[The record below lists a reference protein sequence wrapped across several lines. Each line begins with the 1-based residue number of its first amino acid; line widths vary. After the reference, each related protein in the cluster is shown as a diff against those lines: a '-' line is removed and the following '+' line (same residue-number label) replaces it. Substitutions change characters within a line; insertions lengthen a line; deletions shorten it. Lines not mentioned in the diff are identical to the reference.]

1 MSQPDID
8 LLSTIWSR
16 LLQLPSVA
24 PDDNFFDLGGD
35 SLLAV
40 NMFLEIE
47 RATGRHFEITTI
59 YDAPTVAEL
68 AMLLET
74 GHATA
79 FSPFVKLKDGNG
91 TPFFIVHGVG
101 GTVIELTALG
111 KQIATGNPV
120 YAIQAKGIDGSQTPL
135 ETVEGMAD
143 YYADEIRKAQPQG
156 PYLIGGYSFGGV
168 VALEV
173 ARRLGPQ
180 NVAKLVMLDSF
191 AHPQTWP
198 LKSRTTTRLRKL
210 AVQMKHRIKQPPRET
225 VAYVSDK
232 LRKLVTR
239 RTPEEK
245 TTERVVQMNNWL
257 GVVNPD
263 LPLPLRQT
271 RIAGDAALL
280 AFRPSYYSGKITF
293 LRAGTTGPVFPSD
306 ARNIW
311 RRLVKEM
318 ELHTLKGDHRSII
331 GDHVTTTAAK
341 VSDCLAPKVQ
351 KNAGRMQQNIQPLR
365 GKVVPATAGS

>member
-1 MSQPDID
+1 MSADSIEI
-8 LLSTIWSR
+8 LASIWSR
-16 LLQLPSVA
+16 LLQTSPIA

-47 RATGRHFEITTI
+47 RVTGRHFEITTI
-59 YDAPTVAEL
+59 YDAPTIAEL
-68 AMLLET
+68 AVLMET
-74 GHATA
+74 EHTTA
-79 FSPFVKLKDGNG
+79 FSPFVKLKDGDG
-91 TPFFIVHGVG
+91 APFFIVHGVG
-101 GTVIELTALG
+101 GTVIELVALG

-120 YAIQAKGIDGSQTPL
+120 YAIQAKGIDGSDAPL
-135 ETVEGMAD
+135 ERVEHMAEF
-143 YYADEIRKAQPQG
+143 YAEEIRKMQPQG

-173 ARRLGPQ
+173 ARRLGPE
-180 NVAKLVMLDSF
+180 NIGKLVMLDSF
-191 AHPQTWP
+191 AHPHTWP
-198 LKSRTTTRLRKL
+198 LKSRATVRARKL

-225 VAYVSDK
+225 LAFLGNKIGK
-232 LRKLVTR
+232 LIAR
-239 RTPEEK
+239 RTAEEK
-245 TTERVVQMNNWL
+245 AAERAAHVNNWL
-257 GVVNPD
+257 GAVSPD

-280 AFRPSYYSGKITF
+280 AFKPSYYPGRITF

-311 RRLVKEM
+311 RELTREM

-331 GDHVTTTAAK
+331 GDDVATTAAK
-341 VSDCLAPKVQ
+341 VSDCLAPRARKI
-351 KNAGRMQQNIQPLR
+351 AARAQQNIQPLP
-365 GKVVPATAGS
+365 GKVLPAGT

>member
-1 MSQPDID
+1 MSAQNIE
-8 LLSTIWSR
+8 LLTTIWSR
-16 LLQLPSVA
+16 LLQTSSVA

-59 YDAPTVAEL
+59 YDAPTIAEL
-68 AMLLET
+68 SALIET
-74 GHATA
+74 GHATV
-79 FSPFVKLKDGNG
+79 FSPFVKLKDGEG
-91 TPFFIVHGVG
+91 APFYIVHGVG

-111 KQIATGNPV
+111 KQIALVNPV
-120 YAIQAKGIDGSQTPL
+120 YAIQAKGIDGAEPPL
-135 ETVEGMAD
+135 ERVEQMAEL
-143 YYADEIRKAQPQG
+143 YADEIRKMQPIG

-180 NVAKLVMLDSF
+180 NVARLVMLDSF

-198 LKSRTTTRLRKL
+198 PKSRLQTRARKL
-210 AVQMKHRIKQPPRET
+210 AVQMKHRLKQPPQDT
-225 VAYVSDK
+225 LALLGNK
-232 LRKLVTR
+232 LRKLVTQQ
-239 RTPEEK
+239 TAEEK
-245 TTERVVQMNNWL
+245 AADRAEYVNSWL
-257 GVVNPD
+257 GAVRPD
-263 LPLPLRQT
+263 LPLPLRKA

-280 AFRPSYYSGKITF
+280 AFRPRYYPGKIFF
-293 LRAGTTGPVFPSD
+293 LRAGKTGPVFPSD

-311 RRLVKEM
+311 RGLVKEM

-331 GDHVTTTAAK
+331 GDDAATTAAQI
-341 VSDCLAPKVQ
+341 SACLLPKKPVIIE
-351 KNAGRMQQNIQPLR
+351 NARHDLMPPLPNPVR
-365 GKVVPATAGS
+365 PAEA

>member
-1 MSQPDID
+1 MSAENIE
-8 LLSTIWSR
+8 LLTGIWSR
-16 LLQLPSVA
+16 LLQTSPIA

-59 YDAPTVAEL
+59 YDAPTICEL
-68 AMLLET
+68 AALMESEHT
-74 GHATA
+74 IA
-79 FSPFVKLKDGNG
+79 FSPFVKLKDGEG
-91 TPFFIVHGVG
+91 APFYIVHGVG

-111 KQIATGNPV
+111 KQIASNNPV
-120 YAIQAKGIDGSQTPL
+120 YAIQAKGIDGSHAPL
-135 ETVEGMAD
+135 ERVEDMAD
-143 YYADEIRKAQPQG
+143 FYADEIRAMQPQG

-173 ARRLGPQ
+173 ARRLGPE

-191 AHPQTWP
+191 AHPQTWAM
-198 LKSRTTTRLRKL
+198 KSRLQTRTRKM
-210 AVQMKHRIKQPPRET
+210 AVQAKHRLKQPPRDT
-225 VAYVSDK
+225 LAFLASK
-232 LRKLVTR
+232 LRRLVTH
-239 RTPEEK
+239 RTAQEK
-245 TTERVVQMNNWL
+245 VAERAVHINNWL
-257 GVVNPD
+257 GAVNPD

-280 AFRPSYYSGKITF
+280 SFKPSYYPGKITF

-311 RRLVKEM
+311 RKLVKEM
-318 ELHTLKGDHRSII
+318 ELHTLKGDHRSILI
-331 GDHVTTTAAK
+331 EDVATTAAK
-341 VSDCLAPKVQ
+341 VTECLAPKAQ
-351 KNAGRMQQNIQPLR
+351 KATERKHNVQPLP
-365 GKVVPATAGS
+365 GKVAPAGI